1 MSEDDN
7 IGPIEG
13 AGKLLAI
20 FGYWPSFHDAE
31 VLWIRLD
38 RKPAADSDYGPT
50 LEALIHAFE
59 MTSEIDPKGYYVL
72 RHHVL
77 VHLRFREVV
86 GLRMEHFNHQNVLSG
101 VNFTEVQVPQM
112 ERIKERIKWDV
123 VFGSSYG
130 VDASFRCFAIE
141 VIGVDPCTKD
151 GKPILH

>member
-7 IGPIEG
+7 IGSIEG

-31 VLWIRLD
+31 VLWIRVD
-38 RKPAADSDYGPT
+38 RKPAGDSGYGPT

-86 GLRMEHFNHQNVLSG
+86 GLCLNMFNHQNVLSG

-112 ERIKERIKWDV
+112 ERIKWDV

-130 VDASFRCFAIE
+130 VDASFRCLAIE
-141 VIGVDPCTKD
+141 VMSVEPCTKD